1 MRFMSKLML
10 AASLLGAWSTAA
22 SAAVSFSSNPFDT
35 LPPTAG
41 QVLVNNF
48 DGLTNPSFNFSGGTI
63 RIGNVTNVA
72 AAPAFDSTH
81 YEAAEFGNSFT
92 LTGPILKSMS
102 VYFGSLDTYNLITF
116 KGAGGFTQS
125 FTGSAL
131 FAPANGSRTSPSA
144 NRQFF
149 FTFSAADKVD
159 QVVFSSGKPAF
170 EFDNIF
176 AAVSGV
182 PEPATWTMMILGF
195 GMAGLLLRGERRKD
209 VISPA

>member
-1 MRFMSKLML
+1 MRITSRLVL
-10 AASLLGAWSTAA
+10 VASMLGACATAA
-22 SAAVSFSSNPFDT
+22 NAAVSFSSNPFDT
-35 LPPTAG
+35 LPPASG

-48 DGLTNPSFNFSGGTI
+48 DGVTNPLFSFSGGTI
-63 RIGNVTNVA
+63 RTGNIVNLA
-72 AAPAFDSTH
+72 AAPAFDGTH

-102 VYFGSLDTYNLITF
+102 VYIGSLDTYNLITF

-125 FTGSAL
+125 FSGSAL
-131 FAPANGSRTSPSA
+131 FAPANGNRTSA
-144 NRQFF
+144 NTNRQFF
-149 FTFSAADKVD
+149 FTFSAADEVD

-170 EFDNIF
+170 EFDNIY

-195 GMAGLLLRGERRKD
+195 GMAGFLLRGERRKG
-209 VISPA
+209 VAALA